1 MYIGCRRN
9 TLGWEKF
16 STLKKKKKAKATLG
30 FPNKYN
36 KFET

>member
-16 STLKKKKKAKATLG
+16 STIKKKEAKATLG
-30 FPNKYN
+30 FPNKYK